1 MIGSNG
7 NVILLSCRRQRGIK
21 HDGRSTRNA
30 GEHFSTYSASMNS
43 CRPITCCT
51 RSTGWSIFLICVG
64 IRHHSTD
71 RWSIDPDLMIRMLMV
86 GYCSVIRSASAPIFH
101 GARAIGQAI
110 AVRFRECGRGAG
122 HSAPRIA
129 TKHLFG
135 RNRCRPGSPKKGTQ
149 RKRFC
154 DIQFGRCGLK
164 EVRAGSAANDFQLSP
179 VSKHWLGKRAAPRLK
194 TFMRPKRRW
203 KPGVPMLMAED
214 GTLSSIF
221 LQCRS
226 L

>member
-7 NVILLSCRRQRGIK
+7 NVILLGCRRQRGIK

-30 GEHFSTYSASMNS
+30 GEHFSTNSASMNS

-64 IRHHSTD
+64 IRHHSTN

-101 GARAIGQAI
+101 GAP
-110 AVRFRECGRGAG
+110 G
-122 HSAPRIA
+122 HRSGNRRTSQSVWARSQPQRSSIA

-135 RNRCRPGSPKKGTQ
+135 RSRCRPASPKKGTQ

-154 DIQFGRCGLK
+154 DIQFGRCGLN
-164 EVRAGSAANDFQLSP
+164 EVRAGSAANDFQHSLL
-179 VSKHWLGKRAAPRLK
+179 SKHWLGKRAAPRLK
-194 TFMRPKRRW
+194 TFERPKRRW

-221 LQCRS
+221 AVA
-226 L
+226 